1 MLLLL
6 LASLTRAET
15 LSFDQV
21 LDESLARGP
30 AAQLARQQR
39 RLSLAEAEVG
49 AAFTNPAVSL
59 EQIGAQTELR
69 LTVPLPLS
77 GQPLAAR
84 SAASSLR
91 EAARRRGD
99 QEQALAVLQTGQIY
113 LEAQRAQARAQL
125 AEDTLALAARRR
137 DAARALLAA
146 QEIGEVD
153 AAAAEAEA
161 AQALSEA
168 SLARQDAL
176 RSRVALELE
185 LGRQPAGTLS
195 PEGWPTLPEPEAP
208 APDQLPAVLISADLA
223 RAAAATRTRARMDL
237 LPTPALT
244 AGGQWTGPA
253 LAPVIGVEV
262 PLPLFAPGLARAHAA
277 SAEADQAGIIAGWTA
292 QQAQG
297 AWLVAQAELQAAQ
310 EAYAA
315 TDAQRLR
322 LALTELGEAWASGAL
337 ALSDYVTRRD
347 ALVGGLHAAIDARYR
362 LEVARLELWRLV
374 GQTPG
379 EDLP

>member
-6 LASLTRAET
+6 LTPLTLAET
-15 LSFDQV
+15 LSFDQI
-21 LDESLARGP
+21 LAESLSQGP
-30 AAQLARQQR
+30 AAELARQQR
-39 RLSLAEAEVG
+39 ALSLAEATAS
-49 AAFTNPAVSL
+49 AAFANPTASL
-59 EQIGAQTELR
+59 EQIGSQTELR
-69 LTVPLPLS
+69 LTVPIPLS

-91 EAARRRGD
+91 EAARLRGD

-161 AQALSEA
+161 AAALSEA

-185 LGRQPAGTLS
+185 LGREPMGELS
-195 PEGWPTLPEPEAP
+195 PEGWPTLPVPEAP
-208 APDQLPAVLISADLA
+208 SPERLPSVLVSAELA
-223 RAAAATRTRARMDL
+223 RAAAAARTRARMEL
-237 LPTPALT
+237 LPAPSLT

-253 LAPVIGVEV
+253 LAPVVGVEV
-262 PLPLFAPGLARAHAA
+262 ALPLFAPGLARVQAA
-277 SAEADQAGIIAGWTA
+277 SAEAEQAGLVASWTA
-292 QQAQG
+292 QQARG
-297 AWLVAQAELQAAQ
+297 AWLVAQAELLAAQ

-315 TDAQRLR
+315 TDTQRLR
-322 LALTELGEAWASGAL
+322 SALTELGEAWASGAL
-337 ALSDYVTRRD
+337 ALSDYVARRD

-374 GQTPG
+374 GQLPG